1 MTMFPSEE
9 APVGRHVSSKHQATE
24 AFESSPEAS
33 GSDSEIAEWFR
44 KHEEILI
51 QALAEL
57 AND

>member
-1 MTMFPSEE
+1 M
-9 APVGRHVSSKHQATE
+9 GRHVSSKHQATE